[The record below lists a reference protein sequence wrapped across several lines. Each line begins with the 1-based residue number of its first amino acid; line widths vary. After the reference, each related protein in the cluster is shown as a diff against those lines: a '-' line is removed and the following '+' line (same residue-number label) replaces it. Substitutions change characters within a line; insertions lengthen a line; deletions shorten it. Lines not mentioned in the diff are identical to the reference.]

1 MVITSRQSN
10 TGIFAGAE
18 AVAILARLR
27 AFLSPQ
33 EIGCH
38 LVGGYIRDGLLGRAS
53 HDIDL
58 TVAGDAV
65 GLARQVA
72 DAFDAKFVLLDE
84 IHQVARV
91 VLLRHEERWYLDFA
105 TTRGTIEEDLAKRD
119 FTIDAIAIPVDS
131 LQFTFDSWQS
141 GGGEL
146 STINHQLSTPRLIDP
161 LDGLADLERRL
172 IRIAGNSAFIDDP
185 ARLLRAFRLAA
196 ELDFSIDSETEAI
209 IERDRELI
217 KGVSGERVGDEL
229 GRIMETGRAAGS
241 LRYLDQLGLLDLIL
255 PELAASKG
263 VEQPKEHYWNVFDHS
278 MEAVAAVERL
288 LVALTREG
296 DLLDSLTFSLDLA
309 DHFGQEVAGGRTRR
323 GLIKL
328 AALLHDVAKPQ
339 TKRIDENGRM
349 RFLGHA
355 QQGASTTDSIME
367 RLRFS
372 SRERRMVTRMIEQ
385 HLRPGHL
392 SNGKEMPTRRAI
404 YRYFRDTADV
414 GIDTLFL
421 SLADHLV
428 TRGPALEMEGWQK
441 HVEVTRYMLARW
453 FEEETTLSPPKL
465 IDGHDLIDQ
474 FGVAPGPRIGVILE
488 TVREAQASGEIATKE
503 EALDFV
509 RKEVGKN
516 DATKR

>member
-1 MVITSRQSN
+1 MVITSMQSN
-10 TGIFAGAE
+10 TGIFAGAG
-18 AVAILARLR
+18 AAAILARLR

-38 LVGGYIRDGLLGRAS
+38 LVGGYIRDSLLGRAS

-119 FTIDAIAIPVDS
+119 FTIDAIAMELDHLEAGWNPV
-131 LQFTFDSWQS
+131 Q
-141 GGGEL
+141 
-146 STINHQLSTPRLIDP
+146 LIDP

-196 ELDFSIDSETEAI
+196 ELDFSIDTETEAI

-349 RFLGHA
+349 RFLGHS

-372 SRERRMVTRMIEQ
+372 SRERRMVTRMIDQ

-392 SNGKEMPTRRAI
+392 SNGDEMPTRRAI

-453 FEEETTLSPPKL
+453 FEEETTLSPPRL
-465 IDGHDLIDQ
+465 INGHDLIDQ
-474 FGVAPGPRIGVILE
+474 FGLAPGPRIGVILE

-509 RKEVGKN
+509 RKELERC
-516 DATKR
+516 D

>member
-1 MVITSRQSN
+1 
-10 TGIFAGAE
+10 
-18 AVAILARLR
+18 
-27 AFLSPQ
+27 
-33 EIGCH
+33 
-38 LVGGYIRDGLLGRAS
+38 
-53 HDIDL
+53 
-58 TVAGDAV
+58 
-65 GLARQVA
+65 
-72 DAFDAKFVLLDE
+72 
-84 IHQVARV
+84 
-91 VLLRHEERWYLDFA
+91 
-105 TTRGTIEEDLAKRD
+105 
-119 FTIDAIAIPVDS
+119 
-131 LQFTFDSWQS
+131 
-141 GGGEL
+141 
-146 STINHQLSTPRLIDP
+146 
-161 LDGLADLERRL
+161 
-172 IRIAGNSAFIDDP
+172 
-185 ARLLRAFRLAA
+185 
-196 ELDFSIDSETEAI
+196 
-209 IERDRELI
+209 
-217 KGVSGERVGDEL
+217 
-229 GRIMETGRAAGS
+229 
-241 LRYLDQLGLLDLIL
+241 QLGLLDLIL

-392 SNGKEMPTRRAI
+392 SNGEEMPTRRAI

-474 FGVAPGPRIGVILE
+474 FGLAPSPRIGVILE

>member
-1 MVITSRQSN
+1 
-10 TGIFAGAE
+10 
-18 AVAILARLR
+18 
-27 AFLSPQ
+27 
-33 EIGCH
+33 
-38 LVGGYIRDGLLGRAS
+38 
-53 HDIDL
+53 
-58 TVAGDAV
+58 
-65 GLARQVA
+65 
-72 DAFDAKFVLLDE
+72 
-84 IHQVARV
+84 
-91 VLLRHEERWYLDFA
+91 
-105 TTRGTIEEDLAKRD
+105 
-119 FTIDAIAIPVDS
+119 
-131 LQFTFDSWQS
+131 
-141 GGGEL
+141 
-146 STINHQLSTPRLIDP
+146 
-161 LDGLADLERRL
+161 
-172 IRIAGNSAFIDDP
+172 
-185 ARLLRAFRLAA
+185 
-196 ELDFSIDSETEAI
+196 
-209 IERDRELI
+209 DRELI

-278 MEAVAAVERL
+278 LEAVAAVERL

-349 RFLGHA
+349 RFLGHS
-355 QQGASTTDSIME
+355 QQGAGITDSIME

-392 SNGKEMPTRRAI
+392 SNGEEMPTRRAI
-404 YRYFRDTADV
+404 YRYFRDTAEV

-421 SLADHLV
+421 SLADHLG
-428 TRGPALEMEGWQK
+428 TRGPALEMESWQG
-441 HVEVTRYMLARW
+441 HVEVTRCMLARW
-453 FEEETTLSPPKL
+453 FEEETTVSPPRL
-465 IDGHDLIDQ
+465 INGHDLIDR
-474 FGVAPGPRIGVILE
+474 FGLAPGPRIGVILE
-488 TVREAQASGEIATKE
+488 SVREAQASGEIATKE

-509 RKEVGKN
+509 RKELERC
-516 DATKR
+516 D

>member
-1 MVITSRQSN
+1 MVITSMQSN
-10 TGIFAGAE
+10 MFAGAG
-18 AVAILARLR
+18 AAAILARLR

-33 EIGCH
+33 DIGCY

-72 DAFDAKFVLLDE
+72 DAFEARFVLLDE

-119 FTIDAIAIPVDS
+119 FTIDAIAMELDQPLNGLPLGWPRGVRGQLEAGWNPV
-131 LQFTFDSWQS
+131 Q
-141 GGGEL
+141 
-146 STINHQLSTPRLIDP
+146 LIDP

-185 ARLLRAFRLAA
+185 ARLLRAFRLAT

-217 KGVSGERVGDEL
+217 KDVSAERVRDEL

-255 PELAASKG
+255 PELATSRG

-278 MEAVAAVERL
+278 LEAVAGVERL

-309 DHFGQEVAGGRTRR
+309 DHFGKEVAGGRTRR

-349 RFLGHA
+349 RFLGHS
-355 QQGASTTDSIME
+355 QQGASITDSIME

-372 SRERRMVTRMIEQ
+372 SREKRMVTKMIEQ

-392 SNGKEMPTRRAI
+392 SNSDEMPTRRAI

-421 SLADHLV
+421 SLTDHLA
-428 TRGPALEMEGWQK
+428 TRGPAIEMKDWQR

-453 FEEETTLSPPKL
+453 FEEEATVSPPRL
-465 IDGHDLIDQ
+465 INGHDLIDR
-474 FGVAPGPRIGVILE
+474 FGLVPGPEIGVILE

>member
-1 MVITSRQSN
+1 MVITSMHRDV
-10 TGIFAGAE
+10 FAE
-18 AVAILARLR
+18 AEAAAILARLR
-27 AFLSPQ
+27 AFLARQ
-33 EIGCH
+33 EIGCY

-58 TVAGDAV
+58 TVAGDAI
-65 GLARQVA
+65 GLAREIA
-72 DAFDAKFVLLDE
+72 NAFESKFVLLDE

-91 VLLRHEERWYLDFA
+91 VLLQNDERWYLDFA

-119 FTIDAIAIPVDS
+119 FTIDAIAMALDQ
-131 LQFTFDSWQS
+131 LE
-141 GGGEL
+141 GG
-146 STINHQLSTPRLIDP
+146 SLIDP
-161 LDGLADLERRL
+161 LGGVSDLERRL
-172 IRIAGNSAFIDDP
+172 IRATTNSAFIDDP
-185 ARLLRAFRLAA
+185 GRLLRAFRLAA

-217 KGVSGERVGDEL
+217 SGVSGERVRDEL
-229 GRIMETGRAAGS
+229 GRIMETARAADS
-241 LRYLDQLGLLDLIL
+241 LRQLDQLGLLDLIL
-255 PELAASKG
+255 PELATSKG

-288 LVALTREG
+288 LAALTREG
-296 DLLDSLTFSLDLA
+296 EDASRQSAVDSLTSPLGGGNSINSISDYDLA
-309 DHFGQEVAGGRTRR
+309 EHFGEEVAGGRTRR
-323 GLIKL
+323 GLLKL

-339 TKRIDENGRM
+339 TRRIDETGRI

-355 QQGASTTDSIME
+355 QQGADIADSIMG

-392 SNGKEMPTRRAI
+392 SNSDKMPTRRAI

-428 TRGPALEMEGWQK
+428 TRGPALEMEGWQE
-441 HVEVTRYMLARW
+441 HVKVTRYILAKW
-453 FEEETTLSPPKL
+453 LEEKTTLSPPKL
-465 IDGHDLIDQ
+465 INGHDLINE
-474 FGVAPGPRIGVILE
+474 FGLAPGPRIGVLLE
-488 TVREAQASGEIATKE
+488 AVRETQASGEIATKE
-503 EALDFV
+503 DALDFV
-509 RKEVGKN
+509 RKELERC
-516 DATKR
+516 A